1 MTFSF
6 ETSRIAEQILSDDV
20 DCSLLMK
27 EATLERFN
35 IQRQM
40 LFGVMCLA
48 LLVPYSVTPHSSIS
62 TMLYYMQK
70 REALA
75 NSFRLGHITEECAVS
90 MPPSTCKLRSQYKY
104 MQGYIDLVGG
114 LKNSSLNNVWKIGAT
129 KREKAKDWL
138 FQGGNLND
146 TELPLRKFRIPKA
159 LENAMMLYNVS
170 SQYTHIVGSKIV
182 ISENVTEKL
191 LNDFLPVKSDTPN
204 LTAALHKIMLR
215 NNLERGYMD
224 AGFHALLLH
233 AHHYAERLIAE
244 QQDATALDESTK
256 SRSYETILMI
266 NLGMNATND
275 VPKLLSS
282 AAGLMIID
290 KGANNAPIIV
300 ASASGSLRTV
310 EAVASVILRMLIF
323 DEEPGAAIHAN
334 ASFYDTEDP
343 GFYCENNDEKFL
355 KEMEKKG
362 ISCFPLKQDKFA
374 HMDRIA
380 MAIRQRL
387 PKGRLIAAVDRR
399 AQDFNYAVGL

>member
-6 ETSRIAEQILSDDV
+6 ETSRIAQQILSDDF

-27 EATLERFN
+27 EATLEGFN

-48 LLVPYSVTPHSSIS
+48 LLVPYSVTPQSSIS
-62 TMLYYMQK
+62 TMFYYMQR

-75 NSFRLGHITEECAVS
+75 NSFRLGHITEECAVT
-90 MPPSTCKLRSQYKY
+90 MPPSTCKLRSRYKY
-104 MQGYIDLVGG
+104 MEGYIDLVRGF
-114 LKNSSLNNVWKIGAT
+114 KNSSLKNVWKIGAT
-129 KREKAKDWL
+129 KRGKAKNWL
-138 FQGGNLND
+138 FQGGNLNVG
-146 TELPLRKFRIPKA
+146 LPLRKFRIPKA
-159 LENAMMLYNVS
+159 LENAMMFYNVS

-191 LNDFLPVKSDTPN
+191 LNDFIPVKSGTPN
-204 LTAALHKIMLR
+204 VTAALHKIMLR

-224 AGFHALLLH
+224 AGFYALLLH
-233 AHHYAERLIAE
+233 AHHYAEQLIAE
-244 QQDATALDESTK
+244 QQDATALDRSTK
-256 SRSYETILMI
+256 VGKHLEALQRNKS
-266 NLGMNATND
+266 N

-282 AAGLMIID
+282 AAGLMVID
-290 KGANNAPIIV
+290 KVANNAPIIV

-310 EAVASVILRMLIF
+310 EAVASVILRMLMF

-343 GFYCENNDEKFL
+343 RFYCENNDEKFL

-362 ISCFPLKQDKFA
+362 ISCFPLKQDNFA

-387 PKGRLIAAVDRR
+387 PNGRLIAAVDRR
-399 AQDFNYAVGL
+399 ARDFNYAVGL